1 MEGIK
6 NVSLAGSVRPVDA
19 VHVVDVVTPLCAR
32 GRAKRLECG
41 TRQVE
46 GCLIAE
52 RPVVLKRES

>member
-1 MEGIK
+1 MEGIE

-32 GRAKRLECG
+32 GRAERLECG

-52 RPVVLKRES
+52 RSVVLKRES